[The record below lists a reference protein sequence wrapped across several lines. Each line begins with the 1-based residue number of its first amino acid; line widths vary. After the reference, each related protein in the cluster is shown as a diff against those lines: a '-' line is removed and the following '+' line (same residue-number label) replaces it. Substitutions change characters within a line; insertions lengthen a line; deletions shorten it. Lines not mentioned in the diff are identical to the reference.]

1 MTIRETLRNRFAA
14 GNGSG
19 GAPPPRSAGGEDA
32 GGAEEVPLPFGG
44 YDDLSEKDLIR
55 ALHEHSQ
62 VELESVESYERSH
75 RNRLVVLDKLRFM
88 RQREPLS
95 GYDALSSEEIVSVL
109 ERADLATIKRV
120 RGYERK
126 FTGRAAVLEA
136 VARVHRERRAAKPA
150 AAAPGYQP
158 MSASP

>member
-14 GNGSG
+14 GDGSG
-19 GAPPPRSAGGEDA
+19 GAPQSAGGEA
-32 GGAEEVPLPFGG
+32 AEAAEDHPLPFGG
-44 YDDLSEKDLIR
+44 YDALSEKDVIR

-62 VELESVESYERSH
+62 LELEAAENYERSH

-95 GYDALSSEEIVSVL
+95 GYDALSSDEIVSVL
-109 ERADLATIKRV
+109 ERADLATIKKV

-136 VARVHRERRAAKPA
+136 VTRVHRERRAAKPA
-150 AAAPGYQP
+150 AAPGYQP